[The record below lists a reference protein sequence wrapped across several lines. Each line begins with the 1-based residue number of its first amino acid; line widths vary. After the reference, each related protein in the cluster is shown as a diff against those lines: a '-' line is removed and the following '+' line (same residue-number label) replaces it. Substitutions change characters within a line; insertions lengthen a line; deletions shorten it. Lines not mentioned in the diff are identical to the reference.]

1 MTAPLDLPDLVT
13 RIVSGDPA
21 AENALI
27 EHFAPR
33 VRAMTLAR
41 TRDADLARDL
51 TQESL
56 IAVLI
61 AARKGQIRDLERVA
75 AFVCGVARNI
85 INNHR
90 RRVVRLQESPLEDE
104 LLQSG
109 LPGLMTNLDHEEAD
123 RMRQMTRALT
133 ALGQADRE
141 VLLLTLVDGLKP
153 GEIAA
158 RTGLT
163 PDVVRTRKSRALKRV
178 LEEIDR
184 QSQNPAVRHLI
195 RDASHDL

>member
-1 MTAPLDLPDLVT
+1 MPESPDLAALVT
-13 RIVSGDPA
+13 RVASGDQT
-21 AENALI
+21 AERALV
-27 EHFAPR
+27 EHVAPR
-33 VRAMTLAR
+33 VRAMALAR

-61 AARKGQIRDLERVA
+61 AARKGQIRELDRVA
-75 AFVCGVARNI
+75 AFVCGVARNV

-90 RRVVRLQESPLEDE
+90 RKKFKLQESPLEDE

-109 LPGLMTNLDHEEAD
+109 LPGLIAEDDHEEAE
-123 RMRQMTRALT
+123 RKRLMTRALA
-133 ALGQADRE
+133 ALGPSDRE
-141 VLLLTLVDGLKP
+141 VLLLTLVQGLKP

-158 RTGLT
+158 KTGLS

-178 LEEIDR
+178 LETLEV
-184 QSQNPAVRHLI
+184 QSQNPAVRHL
-195 RDASHDL
+195 

>member
-1 MTAPLDLPDLVT
+1 MTAPLDLPGLVT
-13 RIVSGDPA
+13 RIASGDSA
-21 AENALI
+21 AEKALL

-33 VRAMTLAR
+33 VRAMVLTR

-56 IAVLI
+56 IAVLV

-90 RRVVRLQESPLEDE
+90 RRVVRLQESPLDDE
-104 LLQSG
+104 LQQSG
-109 LPGLMTNLDHEEAD
+109 LPGLMTNVDDEEAD
-123 RMRQMTRALT
+123 RMRQMTRALS
-133 ALGQADRE
+133 ALGASDRE

-158 RTGLT
+158 RTGLS
-163 PDVVRTRKSRALKRV
+163 PDVVRTRKSRAVKRV

-184 QSQNPAVRHLI
+184 QSQNPAVRHLV
-195 RDASHDL
+195 RDDTT

>member
-1 MTAPLDLPDLVT
+1 MADTVDLPGLV
-13 RIVSGDPA
+13 RRVASGDSS
-21 AENALI
+21 AEHALV

-56 IAVLI
+56 IAILI
-61 AARKGQIRDLERVA
+61 AARKGQIRDLDRVA
-75 AFVCGVARNI
+75 AFACGVARNI
-85 INNHR
+85 INNHHR
-90 RRVVRLQESPLEDE
+90 RTVKLQEAPLEDE
-104 LLQSG
+104 LAHAG
-109 LPGLMTNLDHEEAD
+109 LPGLVSHTDDEEID
-123 RMRQMTRALT
+123 RQRVMARALST
-133 ALGQADRE
+133 LGAADRE

-158 RTGLT
+158 KTGLA

-178 LEEIDR
+178 LEAIDS
-184 QSQNPAVRHLI
+184 QSQNPAVRHL
-195 RDASHDL
+195 

>member
-1 MTAPLDLPDLVT
+1 MHEPPDLAALVT
-13 RIVSGDPA
+13 RVAAGDRA
-21 AENALI
+21 AEKTLV
-27 EHFAPR
+27 EHVAPR
-33 VRAMTLAR
+33 VRAMALAR

-61 AARKGQIRDLERVA
+61 AARKGQIRDLDRVA

-90 RRVVRLQESPLEDE
+90 RRTFKLQESPLEEE

-109 LPGLMTNLDHEEAD
+109 LPGWRAEDDHEETD
-123 RMRQMTRALT
+123 RKRQMTRAIA
-133 ALGQADRE
+133 ALGPSDRE
-141 VLLLTLVDGLKP
+141 VLLLTLVQGLKP

-158 RTGLT
+158 KTGLS

-178 LEEIDR
+178 METLES
-184 QSQNPAVRHLI
+184 QSQNPAIRHV
-195 RDASHDL
+195 